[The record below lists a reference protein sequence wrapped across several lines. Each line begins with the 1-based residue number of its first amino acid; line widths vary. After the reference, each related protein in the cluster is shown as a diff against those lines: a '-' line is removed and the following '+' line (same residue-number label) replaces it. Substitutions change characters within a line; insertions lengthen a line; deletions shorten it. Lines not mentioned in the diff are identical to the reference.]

1 MKKLVIRLIRY
12 CLRCVLKKALSLLEN
27 AAFNNYYYD
36 DETGHHIAEARSQVY
51 KALNRLK

>member
-1 MKKLVIRLIRY
+1 MRF
-12 CLRCVLKKALSLLEN
+12 KKALSLLEN